1 MNDIGKKLKELRE
14 KNGLTRKDAVDRL
27 SNIGIDISDKTLYGY
42 ESGRNSANADMF
54 LALCQIYNCKDIA
67 NEFSELSE
75 AVLFTNAE
83 WELIEKYRNLDLYGQ
98 ETVSYILDRETKRV
112 TALRDKDSQ
121 IAKLESTEQRS
132 PVRFINYYYRLASA
146 GTGQIVFDM
155 PPTHTIEIPD
165 TPEYKKANYAI
176 GVNGSS
182 MEPTYHDGDVLLVE
196 MTDHIDIGEIGI
208 FLVDGQ
214 SYVKQRG
221 HDKLISLNKNFQNV
235 PLTSDS
241 RCMGR
246 VIARLEF

>member
-54 LALCQIYNCKDIA
+54 LALCQIYNCKNIA
-67 NEFSELSE
+67 NEFSGLSE
-75 AVLFTNAE
+75 DVLFTNAE
-83 WELIEKYRNLDLYGQ
+83 WELIEKYRNLDPHGQ
-98 ETVSYILDRETKRV
+98 ETVSYILDREIERV

-121 IAKLESTEQRS
+121 IAKLESTSQSS
-132 PVRFINYYYRLASA
+132 PTRLINYYYRLASA

-155 PPTHTIEIPD
+155 PPTRTIEIPD
-165 TPEYKKANYAI
+165 IPEYKKANYAI
-176 GVNGSS
+176 GVNGVS
-182 MEPTYHDGDVLLVE
+182 MEPVYHDGDILLVE
-196 MTDHIDIGEIGI
+196 MTDQVDIGEIGI
-208 FLVDGQ
+208 FLVNGQ

-221 HDKLISLNKNFQNV
+221 KDELISLNKNSGNV
-235 PLTSDS
+235 ALTSDS

-246 VIARLEF
+246 VIARLEA